1 MLDQHPEPPTAPAC
15 GTYRLDPKRSRVRYT
30 GKHMLGLGTVH
41 ATFSVRDGELR
52 IGDGGQTLSTEVTVD
67 AASFHSGSSKRDRD
81 VRSRGLLDIEQYPD
95 ITFVSESIAR
105 TPEGWLIPGTVTAH
119 GHAVPIAVRVDRLT
133 TDASELHVHGWARG
147 LDRTTFGITGS
158 RGLVGRHLDLEIEAV
173 ATLPGAPK

>member
-67 AASFHSGSSKRDRD
+67 AASFYSGSTKRDRD

-105 TPEGWLIPGTVTAH
+105 TPGGWLIPAPSPRTDTRCQSPYASTDSQPTPRSFTRTGGPEAWTAPH
-119 GHAVPIAVRVDRLT
+119 SASPDHAD
-133 TDASELHVHGWARG
+133 W
-147 LDRTTFGITGS
+147 
-158 RGLVGRHLDLEIEAV
+158 
-173 ATLPGAPK
+173 